1 MFNPKKQRE
10 TWEQKLVD
18 RLVEFEPP
26 PSLCSCCQTVSSFRI
41 YGFPPRLNARCPR
54 CGSLERHRLVILY
67 LQKNPHLL
75 TSRDVLHF
83 AAEDTVRKY
92 VAGRAGR
99 YTAGDLNPAD
109 GDLRLNI
116 EAIDLPDNSV
126 DTVICSHILE
136 HVDDHAALK
145 EIFRILRPG
154 GTALLL
160 FPLIEG
166 WETTFEDPSIVAP
179 EERLRFFGQ
188 EDHVRFFGRDVR
200 DRISNMGF
208 KLSEFTAVEPDIQE
222 YGLKRGEKI
231 FLSEKI

>member
-1 MFNPKKQRE
+1 MFKPKKQRK

-18 RLVEFEPP
+18 RLVEFEAR
-26 PSLCSCCQTVSSFRI
+26 PSLCSCCGTVSSFRI
-41 YGFPPRLNARCPR
+41 HGFPPRLNARCSK
-54 CGSLERHRLVILY
+54 CGSLERHRLVVLY
-67 LQKNPHLL
+67 LQRNPDLL

-83 AAEDTVRKY
+83 APEDTVREY
-92 VAGRAGR
+92 VTERAGR
-99 YTAGDLNPAD
+99 YTAGDLNPSD

-116 EAIDLPDNSV
+116 EEIDLPDNSV
-126 DTVICSHILE
+126 DTIICSHILE

-188 EDHVRFFGRDVR
+188 EDHVRFFGRDAR
-200 DRISNMGF
+200 DRIRNAGF
-208 KLSEFTAVEPDIQE
+208 KLSEFTAVEPDVQE
-222 YGLKRGEKI
+222 YGLRRGEKI
-231 FLSEKI
+231 FVSEKL